1 MLEFLCL
8 TAWNANGD
16 GDIIVICK
24 LGYSVVIWSP
34 KEETHVAFVDV
45 NFSTSAVL
53 QSFPQTDMVGDN
65 GVDCWKINVCV
76 NWNGCCGIVDKC
88 KE

>member
-1 MLEFLCL
+1 MLKLLCL
-8 TAWNANGD
+8 TAWDSNGD
-16 GDIIVICK
+16 GDIVVISK
-24 LGYSVVIWSP
+24 LGDSVVICLP

-65 GVDCWKINVCV
+65 GVDC
-76 NWNGCCGIVDKC
+76 
-88 KE
+88 